1 MTTDY
6 SRGLLLGA
14 TAADTTQSG
23 LLKRLEN
30 TRVHVTAEPAVPA
43 VAVALT
49 ILIGNLRRLPI
60 TISLDPTGL
69 DEATIADLTEI
80 TLGID
85 PDKPIELTTVP
96 AGLSIHLGPHPPP
109 SAAISATPDGHGV
122 RLRKA
127 GASYPALRASGTG
140 LGSMMAAA
148 TLTAEIF
155 KTIMGLKPGAYRRLD
170 RLDFCPVTLTAEPGA
185 VTTTITELPSLA
197 LVGAGA
203 VGTAIAATLDVLG
216 TVGQIIVVD
225 PETYDA
231 PNVTTYSLGN
241 RTDARNQIP
250 KVDLLARELTRAGR
264 FEVLPLKGTAQD
276 LITGIDQGYLRWPA
290 VVLSGVDSIN
300 ARHETQRIHADLT
313 LDGSTG
319 GHAGTTLA
327 LHEALPT
334 GPCLRCYY
342 PPHTAPA
349 VPSAETLL
357 HQRTG
362 LPLPRIAKGDSPLTQ
377 ADLDALPSTSRALLR
392 PHLGKPVCG
401 LSNLLALS
409 PSATDGY
416 RPSAAFVAQ
425 QAASLV
431 IGALIART
439 TAKAVSPPRHIEYD
453 ARFGPNEAMADDR
466 KPRPGCDCQ
475 TDQGLIQQIRRR
487 RAAP

>member
-1 MTTDY
+1 MTT
-6 SRGLLLGA
+6 
-14 TAADTTQSG
+14 
-23 LLKRLEN
+23 
-30 TRVHVTAEPAVPA
+30 
-43 VAVALT
+43 
-49 ILIGNLRRLPI
+49 
-60 TISLDPTGL
+60 
-69 DEATIADLTEI
+69 
-80 TLGID
+80 
-85 PDKPIELTTVP
+85 
-96 AGLSIHLGPHPPP
+96 
-109 SAAISATPDGHGV
+109 
-122 RLRKA
+122 
-127 GASYPALRASGTG
+127 
-140 LGSMMAAA
+140 AAA
-148 TLTAEIF
+148 LTAEVF

-170 RLDFCPVTLTAEPGA
+170 RLDFCPVTLTADPGA

-203 VGTAIAATLDVLG
+203 VGTAIAATLDALG
-216 TVGQIIVVD
+216 STGQIIVTD

-250 KVDLLARELTRAGR
+250 KVDLLARELTRTGR
-264 FEVLPLKGTAQD
+264 FDILPLRGTAQD
-276 LITGIDQGYLRWPA
+276 LITGIDQGKLPWPT
-290 VVLSGVDSIN
+290 VVLSGVDSIA
-300 ARHETQRIHADLT
+300 ARHETQRIHANLT

-342 PPHTAPA
+342 PPRATPA
-349 VPSAETLL
+349 APSAETLL

-362 LPLPRIAKGDSPLTQ
+362 LPLSRIAKGDSPLTQ
-377 ADLDALPSTSRALLR
+377 SDLDALPASGQALLR
-392 PHLGKPVCG
+392 PYLGKSVCG

-439 TAKAVSPPRHIEYD
+439 AAAADSPPRHIEYD
-453 ARFGPNEAMADDR
+453 ARFGPNEAMADNR
-466 KPRPGCDCQ
+466 KPRPDCDCQ
-475 TDQGLIQQIRRR
+475 TDRDLIQQIRRH
-487 RAAP
+487 RATP